1 MARGRKGRTG
11 SIRSIRSSLPST
23 YSDALA
29 NERMMIKNQATLK
42 YGGGAGR
49 AFLYG
54 FTKGLVGEGAASS
67 IADRFRNKDKTERAF
82 SQLTQSNSPKIPEQ
96 IISNE
101 DQSNQLSSRD
111 NAENKL
117 LLERISAKLD
127 EVALKVER
135 IDGRLSPRNLT
146 VGKGESQQTFRY
158 DPLAPEGKKVT
169 AVTLSGKSGRFA
181 SKKESAS
188 VLSKAAY
195 LSNEMQEEQTVS
207 KVSIDTAKKVIY
219 ELKKEVSSP
228 KKSVTSSKPMTYTD
242 VLDDEKRT
250 LKAEKT
256 LRYGGKGA
264 GRSFLYGFTKG
275 LIGESAAD
283 AIAQRFRN
291 KKQTEEAYQQLAG
304 PAIVDTVPSVSVPD
318 MNPTPNAPTQT
329 ATQAG
334 AADEKQQFIQA
345 EKVEAEEEFRQEIMK
360 KLDEILEKLNGI
372 DSGGGGSGLLGKLVG
387 GLGAAGLGGWL
398 AKKYGDWKNKRK
410 PGPPDVD
417 PDKKPRP
424 GSPDV
429 DPDAKPKPG
438 SPDADPDKKPKPE
451 TPDATKPKQPT
462 TPDKPSGK
470 GLGKVVGG
478 AAKAL
483 RVAGPIGA
491 AIGVGVTAYD
501 AYQGFNA
508 DPNASIGDKFLNAG
522 SSAINSATF
531 GLLGSDADEIAAEA
545 ATRPQPQPD
554 QGPKLPPGMDPES
567 PEAEKIIEDY
577 YNPTKGAPLDQLI
590 QQQNEI
596 DKNVEQ
602 LLKQQ
607 NEFDKTV
614 EENLTQTQMPMAP
627 TVINNTTQVPM
638 PVPKSSGGSGLTA
651 IQIRNTEP
659 SVATYTASI
668 FDHPVTHPGI
678 YKM

>member
-1 MARGRKGRTG
+1 MRV
-11 SIRSIRSSLPST
+11 
-23 YSDALA
+23 
-29 NERMMIKNQATLK
+29 KNQATLK

-54 FTKGLVGEGAASS
+54 FTKGLVGESAASS

-82 SQLTQSNSPKIPEQ
+82 SQLTQSSPQQTRVPEQ
-96 IISNE
+96 ITP
-101 DQSNQLSSRD
+101 D
-111 NAENKL
+111 NTENKL
-117 LLERISAKLD
+117 LLERISAKID
-127 EVALKVER
+127 EVAFKVER

-169 AVTLSGKSGRFA
+169 AVTMSGKSGRFA

-195 LSNEMQEEQTVS
+195 LSNELQEEPTAE
-207 KVSIDTAKKVIY
+207 KVTTETAKKVVEEI
-219 ELKKEVSSP
+219 KKEIATP
-228 KKSVTSSKPMTYTD
+228 KSKPLTYSD
-242 VLDDEKRT
+242 VLADEKRDR
-250 LKAEKT
+250 KAENT
-256 LRYGGKGA
+256 LRYGGKNP
-264 GRSFLYGFTKG
+264 GRAFLYGFTKG

-283 AIAQRFRN
+283 TIAQRFRN
-291 KKQTEEAYQQLAG
+291 KKQTEEAYQQLTG

-318 MNPTPNAPTQT
+318 INPTPTAPTQT

-360 KLDEILEKLNGI
+360 KLDEILEKINAI
-372 DSGGGGSGLLGKLVG
+372 ECDGGGGLGIGGVRLPG
-387 GLGAAGLGGWL
+387 GLGGGRRGNRGGGRGGRPSRGPKTPTPSKPDGGGGRTPTPSKPDGGGGKGVGRVLGGLGRI
-398 AKKYGDWKNKRK
+398 A
-410 PGPPDVD
+410 
-417 PDKKPRP
+417 
-424 GSPDV
+424 
-429 DPDAKPKPG
+429 
-438 SPDADPDKKPKPE
+438 
-451 TPDATKPKQPT
+451 
-462 TPDKPSGK
+462 
-470 GLGKVVGG
+470 GKV
-478 AAKAL
+478 AAPL
-483 RVAGPIGA
+483 
-491 AIGVGVTAYD
+491 AIGITAYD

-508 DPNASIGDKFLNAG
+508 DPNAPLGDKLSNAG
-522 SSAINSATF
+522 SSALSGLTF
-531 GLLGSDADEIAAEA
+531 GLLGSDAEEIAAEA

-554 QGPKLPPGMDPES
+554 QGPKLPPGMKPES
-567 PEAEKIIEDY
+567 PEAEKFYEDY
-577 YNPTKGAPLDQLI
+577 YSPKGGPVDQLM
-590 QQQNEI
+590 QQQNEL
-596 DKNVEQ
+596 DKNVQ
-602 LLKQQ
+602 
-607 NEFDKTV
+607 
-614 EENLTQTQMPMAP
+614 ENLTQAQMPMAP

>member
-1 MARGRKGRTG
+1 
-11 SIRSIRSSLPST
+11 
-23 YSDALA
+23 
-29 NERMMIKNQATLK
+29 
-42 YGGGAGR
+42 
-49 AFLYG
+49 
-54 FTKGLVGEGAASS
+54 LV
-67 IADRFRNKDKTERAF
+67 
-82 SQLTQSNSPKIPEQ
+82 
-96 IISNE
+96 
-101 DQSNQLSSRD
+101 
-111 NAENKL
+111 
-117 LLERISAKLD
+117 
-127 EVALKVER
+127 
-135 IDGRLSPRNLT
+135 
-146 VGKGESQQTFRY
+146 
-158 DPLAPEGKKVT
+158 
-169 AVTLSGKSGRFA
+169 
-181 SKKESAS
+181 
-188 VLSKAAY
+188 
-195 LSNEMQEEQTVS
+195 
-207 KVSIDTAKKVIY
+207 
-219 ELKKEVSSP
+219 
-228 KKSVTSSKPMTYTD
+228 
-242 VLDDEKRT
+242 
-250 LKAEKT
+250 
-256 LRYGGKGA
+256 
-264 GRSFLYGFTKG
+264 
-275 LIGESAAD
+275 
-283 AIAQRFRN
+283 
-291 KKQTEEAYQQLAG
+291 G
-304 PAIVDTVPSVSVPD
+304 PAIADTVPTVSVPD

-329 ATQAG
+329 ATQTG

-372 DSGGGGSGLLGKLVG
+372 DSGGGGSGLLGGLVG

-410 PGPPDVD
+410 PG
-417 PDKKPRP
+417 
-424 GSPDV
+424 SPDV

-438 SPDADPDKKPKPE
+438 SPDADQDKKPKPE

-483 RVAGPIGA
+483 RFAGPIGA

-545 ATRPQPQPD
+545 AARPQPD

-596 DKNVEQ
+596 DKNVQQ

-607 NEFDKTV
+607 NEFDKNV
-614 EENLTQTQMPMAP
+614 QENLTQAQMPMAP